1 MLDKIKALAVKLDK
15 LSFRERVLIFVAV
28 IVGITQGWDFWLWT
42 PMTEHQEQQQAQ
54 IDNLNKDMLQL
65 QIDLKILTARATL
78 DPDVEVKKQI
88 KQLTAQLDAVNKIIH
103 EASQSLVTPAQMAE
117 LLEDMFVNQRG
128 LKLLRL
134 DTLKTV
140 PLIKPAKDE
149 PPIVDY
155 QIYRHGFAIEFSGG
169 FMATLR
175 YLEALEQLKDRF
187 FWEGI
192 DYKVEEYPDSRV
204 RLNLYTLSLS
214 EGFIGV

>member
-1 MLDKIKALAVKLDK
+1 MLDKIKALAAKLDK
-15 LSFRERVLIFVAV
+15 LSFRERILIFLAL

-42 PMTEHQEQQQAQ
+42 PMSQHQEQQQAQ
-54 IDNLNKDMLQL
+54 IDNLNKEMLQL
-65 QIDLKILTARATL
+65 QIDLKILTAKATQ
-78 DPDVEVKKQI
+78 DPDVEIKKQI
-88 KQLTAQLDAVNKIIH
+88 KRLTSQLDSVNQIIQK
-103 EASQSLVTPAQMAE
+103 ASSSLVTPAQMAKV
-117 LLEDMFVNQRG
+117 LEEMFVNQRG

-155 QIYRHGFAIEFSGG
+155 QIYRHGFSIEFSGG

-175 YLEALEQLKDRF
+175 YLEALESLNDKF
-187 FWEGI
+187 FWEAI
-192 DYKVEEYPDSRV
+192 DYQVEEYPDSRV